1 MAETRPQSTS
11 RLEKS
16 AKRRQMIVETA
27 AGLFIEKGFHQTGMR
42 DIAGKAG
49 ISLSNLYN
57 HFKGKNEI
65 IAAISE
71 LETVE
76 LDPLLRRL
84 EDTSKNRMERLL
96 QFGAEYF
103 DLCSS
108 PAHAALSAEIVAEVF
123 RNPEIGGLFEQTRA
137 RLVQAVANC
146 LPTFEENPATS
157 AELVLG
163 LIERSGQNAVS
174 RDVSTRKQL
183 RQSMLAFVERAVG
196 TELKHG

>member
-57 HFKGKNEI
+57 HFKGKNE
-65 IAAISE
+65 
-71 LETVE
+71 
-76 LDPLLRRL
+76 
-84 EDTSKNRMERLL
+84 
-96 QFGAEYF
+96 
-103 DLCSS
+103 
-108 PAHAALSAEIVAEVF
+108 
-123 RNPEIGGLFEQTRA
+123 
-137 RLVQAVANC
+137 
-146 LPTFEENPATS
+146 TS

-196 TELKHG
+196 TELKQG

>member
-76 LDPLLRRL
+76 L
-84 EDTSKNRMERLL
+84 
-96 QFGAEYF
+96 
-103 DLCSS
+103 
-108 PAHAALSAEIVAEVF
+108 
-123 RNPEIGGLFEQTRA
+123 
-137 RLVQAVANC
+137 
-146 LPTFEENPATS
+146 ATS
-157 AELVLG
+157 QRTNVRS
-163 LIERSGQNAVS
+163 LIGCAAQDCKTATN
-174 RDVSTRKQL
+174 
-183 RQSMLAFVERAVG
+183 
-196 TELKHG
+196 LK

>member
-1 MAETRPQSTS
+1 MAESRPQSTT

-27 AGLFIEKGFHQTGMR
+27 ASLFIEKGFHQTGMR

-57 HFKGKNEI
+57 HFKGKHEI

-71 LETVE
+71 LETAE
-76 LDPLLRRL
+76 LDPLLTHL
-84 EDTSKNRMERLL
+84 EDVSRNRMERLL
-96 QFGAEYF
+96 QFAAEYF

-123 RNPEIGGLFEQTRA
+123 RNPEIGSLFEQTRI

-146 LPTFEENPATS
+146 LPTSEENLATL
-157 AELVLG
+157 AELVIG
-163 LIERSGQNAVS
+163 LIECAGQNAVS
-174 RDVSTRKQL
+174 RDVSARKQL
-183 RQSMLAFVERAVG
+183 KLSMLAFVERAVG
-196 TELKHG
+196 AKPIQG